1 MPKKDG
7 DIPDVNDLVRVSQ
20 MNPVDADDS
29 GTASDVASR
38 IEDVERDGK
47 TGKIV
52 GYQIAVPRFSG
63 DVNLPEPQTPY
74 SLNWHT
80 PSGLWMLPTAFQA
93 QETTGYGL
101 RVWRLLV
108 SGPPRRDQRRQYVRV
123 PWSLPADLEV
133 RHDLNALDGDRQRL
147 LDHHGIP
154 DQIAALPHRLEAR
167 AVNVSEGGLLCMT
180 LGPVLPAHLPL
191 ITRFTL
197 DSVKFEIAAS
207 VVWSLVR
214 DNPAQ
219 MAVENALAF
228 DNPELEGDA
237 LRPLLFQAQLRAR
250 RAGLV

>member
-20 MNPVDADDS
+20 MGVVDVDDS
-29 GTASDVASR
+29 GVANDVASR
-38 IEDVERDGK
+38 IEDVDRDGK
-47 TGKIV
+47 TGRIS

-63 DVNLPEPQTPY
+63 DVILPEPQTRY

-101 RVWRLLV
+101 RVWRLQIA
-108 SGPPRRDQRRQYVRV
+108 GAPQRDQRRQYVRV

-133 RHDLNALDGDRQRL
+133 RHDLSALDDDRQRML
-147 LDHHGIP
+147 EHHGIP
-154 DQIAALPHRLEAR
+154 DRLAALPQGLEAR
-167 AVNVSEGGLLCMT
+167 AVNLSEGGLLCMT
-180 LGPVLPAHLPL
+180 LGPMLPAYLPL

-197 DSVKFEIAAS
+197 DSVRFEIPAS
-207 VVWSLVR
+207 VVWSVAR
-214 DNPAQ
+214 DGKAQ
-219 MAVENALAF
+219 MAVENALSF
-228 DNPELEGDA
+228 DDPGLEGDK